1 MTLAISTTTGQWH
14 EARGRILIYDFG
26 TFTRSTAQITPPSKT
41 ATLDAVYTR
50 DGVLVAVA
58 EAKTRVSYDY
68 ATIAGYGSYLVT
80 EDKLDCLL
88 ATGKAL
94 AVPSFLLTE
103 LSDGVRLYWPIGDAD
118 GHRVVCWTAANSR
131 TLATSVDT
139 TTVVRRNAYLPMATA
154 VRWGQVP
161 PASFRVP
168 LDN

>member
-1 MTLAISTTTGQWH
+1 MTLAITTTTGQWH
-14 EARGRILIYDFG
+14 EARGRVLLYDFG
-26 TFTRSTAQITPPSKT
+26 TYTRSTAQVTPPTKT

-94 AVPSFLLTE
+94 GVPSFLLTE
-103 LSDGVRLYWPIGDAD
+103 LSDGVRLYWPVGDAA
-118 GHRVVCWTAANSR
+118 GHRVTGWTAANSR

-139 TTVVRRNAYLPMATA
+139 TTVIRRNAYLPMAIA
-154 VRWGQVP
+154 VRWGQGT
-161 PASFRVP
+161 P
-168 LDN
+168 LYKRQAAP